1 MKRYILSFLYSFS
14 LINSYETFNAKKL
27 RLAECSKEGPIVGG
41 YGVSP
46 MGSHGA
52 VSLSV
57 CLSVRK
63 KEKNVF
69 RELVR
74 L

>member
-1 MKRYILSFLYSFS
+1 
-14 LINSYETFNAKKL
+14 
-27 RLAECSKEGPIVGG
+27 VGG

-52 VSLSV
+52 VSQSV
-57 CLSVRK
+57 SLSVRK